1 MRNVQVGASR
11 TVRIGPWRGITGVA
25 SVSTYLDQ
33 PLDRAAVGEIVGRLQ
48 AQGYTK
54 AVTAALTPA
63 EEVTFRA
70 NGFEPLRELVLLR
83 RPLQTPVPR
92 AEHRLRRWRRRRT
105 DALLDIDAAAFDE
118 FWRLDDLGLRE
129 ALNATPHR
137 LLRVAADQPPS
148 GYALSGVARD
158 RGYLQ
163 RLAVHPRAT
172 GQGLGTSL
180 VLDALRWMRW
190 RGADAAY
197 VNTQHDNTRAL
208 TLYERLGFEPEP
220 EGLVIL
226 SREL

>member
-1 MRNVQVGASR
+1 MRNVQVGSSR
-11 TVRIGPWRGITGVA
+11 TVRLGPWRGVPGVA

-33 PLDRAAVGEIVGRLQ
+33 PLDSPAVGEIVSRLRE
-48 AQGYTK
+48 QGYRR

-63 EEVTFRA
+63 EELTFRA

-83 RPLQTPVPR
+83 RSLAAPVAR
-92 AEHRLRRWRRRRT
+92 TEHRLRRWRRRRT
-105 DALLDIDAAAFDE
+105 DALLDIDAAAFDD
-118 FWRLDDLGLRE
+118 FWQLDDTGFKE

-137 LLRVAADQPPS
+137 LLRVTADQPPL

-163 RLAVHPRAT
+163 RLAVHPSAT
-172 GQGLGTSL
+172 GSGIGRSL

-208 TLYERLGFEPEP
+208 ALYERLGFEPEP

-226 SREL
+226 SRDL